1 MGTYAGKNSD
11 LTVISCHCPREP
23 GIPARMSLADTAL
36 LLRLSSAV
44 REGSCICVTRDRKI
58 LNMFFC
64 MFCLFLLSVCFIF
77 TLLTHKASCSQK
89 SISADCT
96 AFGEICEFCL

>member
-23 GIPARMSLADTAL
+23 GIPARMSPADTAL

-64 MFCLFLLSVCFIF
+64 MFCLFLLSVFYLYSSHTQSF
-77 TLLTHKASCSQK
+77 MFPKQH
-89 SISADCT
+89 
-96 AFGEICEFCL
+96 ICRLHGIL